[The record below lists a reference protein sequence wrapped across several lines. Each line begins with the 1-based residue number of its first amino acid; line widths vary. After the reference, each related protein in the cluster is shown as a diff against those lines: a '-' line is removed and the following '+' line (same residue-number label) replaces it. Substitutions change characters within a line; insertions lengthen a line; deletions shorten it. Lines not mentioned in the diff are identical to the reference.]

1 MKTDFRK
8 SGERRWCDWGCIVIR
23 CVLFLAIT
31 LFISAGVNR
40 VAAQETSETETVEDA
55 NAPAETVSVQNIS
68 DDDAIRDRLTK
79 IFDSAK
85 EAGWLSDAE
94 VQLKSGIVTIRGQA
108 DTEEHRQWAENVAR
122 KTEDVVA
129 VINELTIDSAVDLA
143 STREVVTKS
152 LDSLWTDFLVR
163 SPLLVA
169 ALFVVLVTSLLSK
182 LASWSIHRLLDN
194 RGMRTSLKD
203 LVNQLSSIAIWIVG
217 LLIATVV
224 AFPGMT
230 PSKALTVLGLGSV
243 AIGFAFKDIFEN
255 FFAGILILWGYPFD
269 RGDFITCGD
278 LTGEVKQIT
287 IRNTLIRKL
296 DGELAVVPNA
306 SLFKNNVDVL
316 TSQPQRRVRII
327 CGVAY
332 DEDVDQS
339 RDVIKQA
346 VQGCESVQGKRTV
359 EVFAKEFADSSINFE
374 VAWWAGSKPLDIRRS
389 RDEVVAAI
397 KRDLDAA
404 GIEIPFPYR
413 TLTFKNPEHLG
424 FQSTESAGES
434 SGSDDS
440 HFTQTEE
447 SES

>member
-1 MKTDFRK
+1 M
-8 SGERRWCDWGCIVIR
+8 
-23 CVLFLAIT
+23 
-31 LFISAGVNR
+31 
-40 VAAQETSETETVEDA
+40 AQDASETEPAVEA
-55 NAPAETVSVQNIS
+55 NAPAETVSVEDVV

-79 IFDSAK
+79 IFASAK
-85 EAGWLSDAE
+85 NAGWLTGAE
-94 VQLKSGIVTIRGQA
+94 VELESGIVTLRGQA

-129 VINELTIDSAVDLA
+129 VINELSIDSAVDLA

-152 LDSLWTDFLVR
+152 LDTLWTDFLVR
-163 SPLLVA
+163 SPLLLA
-169 ALFVVLVTSLLSK
+169 ALVVVLVTALLSK
-182 LASWSIHRLLDN
+182 LASWMLHRLLDQ

-203 LVNQLSSIAIWIVG
+203 LINQLTSIAIWIVG

-269 RGDFITCGD
+269 RGDFITCGEV
-278 LTGEVKQIT
+278 TGEVKQIT
-287 IRNTLIRKL
+287 IRNTLIRRL

-306 SLFKNNVDVL
+306 TLFKNNVDVL

-332 DEDVDQS
+332 DEEVDQS
-339 RDVIKQA
+339 REVIKQA
-346 VQGCESVQGKRTV
+346 VQSCESVQGKRTV

-424 FQSTESAGES
+424 FQSTPSVGAP
-434 SGSDDS
+434 SGSGGP
-440 HFTQTEE
+440 HFTHSDE
-447 SES
+447 SDS

>member
-31 LFISAGVNR
+31 LFISVGAYR

-94 VQLKSGIVTIRGQA
+94 VDLKSGIVTIRGQA

-129 VINELTIDSAVDLA
+129 VINELSIDSAVDLA

-255 FFAGILILWGYPFD
+255 FFAGILILWG
-269 RGDFITCGD
+269 
-278 LTGEVKQIT
+278 
-287 IRNTLIRKL
+287 
-296 DGELAVVPNA
+296 
-306 SLFKNNVDVL
+306 
-316 TSQPQRRVRII
+316 
-327 CGVAY
+327 
-332 DEDVDQS
+332 
-339 RDVIKQA
+339 
-346 VQGCESVQGKRTV
+346 
-359 EVFAKEFADSSINFE
+359 
-374 VAWWAGSKPLDIRRS
+374 
-389 RDEVVAAI
+389 
-397 KRDLDAA
+397 
-404 GIEIPFPYR
+404 
-413 TLTFKNPEHLG
+413 
-424 FQSTESAGES
+424 
-434 SGSDDS
+434 
-440 HFTQTEE
+440 
-447 SES
+447 

>member
-1 MKTDFRK
+1 M
-8 SGERRWCDWGCIVIR
+8 IR
-23 CVLFLAIT
+23 CMFFVAIT
-31 LFISAGVNR
+31 LCIADGSIR
-40 VAAQETSETETVEDA
+40 VSAQETAESESVEDA
-55 NAPAETVSVQNIS
+55 NAPAETVAVQNIS
-68 DDDAIRDRLTK
+68 DDEAIRDRLTK
-79 IFDSAK
+79 IFESAK

-94 VQLKSGIVTIRGQA
+94 VELQSGIVTIRGQA

-129 VINELTIDSAVDLA
+129 VINEMSINSAVDLA

-169 ALFVVLVTSLLSK
+169 ALFVVLLTTLLSK
-182 LASWSIHRLLDN
+182 LASWVIHRLLDN

-255 FFAGILILWGYPFD
+255 FFAGILILWRYPFD

-327 CGVAY
+327 CGIAY

-339 RDVIKQA
+339 RDVIKHA
-346 VQGCESVQGKRTV
+346 VQSCETVQGKRTV
-359 EVFAKEFADSSINFE
+359 EVFAKEFANSSVNFE

-424 FQSTESAGES
+424 FQSPASAS
-434 SGSDDS
+434 QSDRSDENRS
-440 HFTQTEE
+440 TRTEE

>member
-1 MKTDFRK
+1 MNNDSDSSGDPIWSRFAFR
-8 SGERRWCDWGCIVIR
+8 G
-23 CVLFLAIT
+23 
-31 LFISAGVNR
+31 ISAALLFFVSFAFTVSAGI
-40 VAAQETSETETVEDA
+40 AHGQEASDTETEAEKNAPVDTVAVEDI
-55 NAPAETVSVQNIS
+55 V
-68 DDDAIRDRLTK
+68 DDEAIRERLAE
-79 IFDSAK
+79 IFAAAK
-85 EAGWLSDAE
+85 NSGWLTDAE
-94 VQLKSGIVTIRGQA
+94 VKLESGIVTIQGQA
-108 DTEEHRQWAENVAR
+108 DTEEHRQWAETVAR
-122 KTEDVVA
+122 KTEGVVA
-129 VINELTIDSAVDLA
+129 VINELSIDSAVDLV
-143 STREVVTKS
+143 STRNVVTRS
-152 LDSLWTDFLVR
+152 LDSLWTDFLIR
-163 SPLLVA
+163 SPLLFA
-169 ALFVVLVTSLLSK
+169 ALIVVVLTSLLSR
-182 LASWSIHRLLDN
+182 LVSWGVHGLLEK

-203 LVNQLSSIAIWIVG
+203 LINQLTSIAIWVIG

-278 LTGEVKQIT
+278 VTGEVKQIT
-287 IRNTLIRKL
+287 IRNTMIRKL

-316 TSQPQRRVRII
+316 TNQPQRRVRLI

-440 HFTQTEE
+440 HPTQTEE

>member
-1 MKTDFRK
+1 MKTD
-8 SGERRWCDWGCIVIR
+8 SPVSCGRRWWDWAAVCLCL
-23 CVLFLAIT
+23 CVSLNHAD
-31 LFISAGVNR
+31 G
-40 VAAQETSETETVEDA
+40 QEANETEPVVEA
-55 NAPAETVSVQNIS
+55 NAPAETVAVQNIV
-68 DDDAIRDRLTK
+68 DDDAIRDRLTE
-79 IFDSAK
+79 IFDSARN
-85 EAGWLSDAE
+85 AGWLTDVE
-94 VQLKSGIVTIRGQA
+94 VKLQSGIVTIQGQA
-108 DTEEHRQWAENVAR
+108 DTDEHRQWAENVAR

-129 VINELTIDSAVDLA
+129 VINELSIDSAVDLGT
-143 STREVVTKS
+143 TRDVVSKS

-169 ALFVVLVTSLLSK
+169 ALVVVLFTSLLSK
-182 LASWSIHRLLDN
+182 LASWIIHRLLDK

-203 LVNQLSSIAIWIVG
+203 LINQLTSIAIWIAG

-278 LTGEVKQIT
+278 VTGEVKQIT

-306 SLFKNNVDVL
+306 TLFKNNVDVL
-316 TSQPQRRVRII
+316 TNQPQRRVRII

-332 DEDVDQS
+332 DEDVAQS

-346 VQGCESVQGKRTV
+346 VQSCETVQGKRTV
-359 EVFAKEFADSSINFE
+359 EVFAKEFADSSVNFE

-397 KRDLDAA
+397 KRDLDEA

-413 TLTFKNPEHLG
+413 TLTFKNPEQLG
-424 FQSTESAGES
+424 FQSPEAVGDANG
-434 SGSDDS
+434 SGGNYSPSLTKANPDG
-440 HFTQTEE
+440 
-447 SES
+447 